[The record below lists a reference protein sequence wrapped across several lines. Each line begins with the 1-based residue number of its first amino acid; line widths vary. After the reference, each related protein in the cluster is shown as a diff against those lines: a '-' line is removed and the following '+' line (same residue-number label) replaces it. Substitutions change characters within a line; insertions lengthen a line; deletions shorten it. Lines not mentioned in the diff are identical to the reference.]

1 MAGWFVQ
8 GRGLKLEIGF
18 LGNTEATARPPREP
32 LSFVTRDRIVRPT
45 FDCSEGGETVLD

>member
-1 MAGWFVQ
+1 MAGWFIQ

-18 LGNTEATARPPREP
+18 LGTEATERSPREP

>member
-1 MAGWFVQ
+1 M
-8 GRGLKLEIGF
+8 ISF
-18 LGNTEATARPPREP
+18 LGTEARREP